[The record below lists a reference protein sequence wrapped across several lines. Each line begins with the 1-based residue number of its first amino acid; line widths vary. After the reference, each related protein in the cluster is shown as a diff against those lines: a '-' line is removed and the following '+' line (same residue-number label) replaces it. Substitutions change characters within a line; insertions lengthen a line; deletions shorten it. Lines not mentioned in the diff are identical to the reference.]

1 MKEHCRRRDKPAPSI
16 TKMHLFVLEN
26 PVLRAGSELVGSAGT
41 IN

>member
-1 MKEHCRRRDKPAPSI
+1 MSSPHEIGILIIIHPPY
-16 TKMHLFVLEN
+16 LFVLEN